1 MNQAKIIK
9 QLEEVFRDVFED
21 STLIVNEDSNHNS
34 IPEWDSIKN
43 IYLVIEIEQKFGIKF
58 SAEELQDWKNVGQI
72 IDNITELNK

>member
-21 STLIVNEDSNHNS
+21 STLIINEDSNHNS

-58 SAEELQDWKNVGQI
+58 STEELQDWKNVGQI
-72 IDNITELNK
+72 IDNITELNN